1 MCFNKELMKKLFLIF
16 FLACINF
23 LASAQIYD
31 PVSWKF
37 AAENITDKEA
47 TLVIT
52 ANIEPGWH
60 VYSQY
65 IEEGGPIPTSFKFQ
79 EKGFTRV
86 GSVTESPKAISA
98 FDPNFNMQ
106 IAWHKN
112 QVRFSQKIK
121 LLQPNIEVKGTLEFM
136 VCNDTNCLPP
146 EEVPFSI
153 SVSAPKATAQKVV
166 DPVKPTE
173 NQAAQSKPESVNVVA
188 LPQALEPDS
197 STVHKNSSALQVEMD
212 SSLAE
217 DSIVTSKNRLA
228 NQAGG
233 TNKDVKDESSPEGQT
248 LWGIFIAGLIG
259 GFAAFLMP
267 CIYPMVPL
275 TTSYFTKRSGSRT
288 KGIWNAVIYGVSIIV
303 IYVALGMI
311 ITLLFGASALNE
323 AASSALFN
331 LLFFVII
338 IIFAISFLGAFE
350 ITLPSRFV
358 NKIDQKS
365 DRGGLIGIFFMA
377 FTLALVSFSCTGP
390 IIGYLLVEAV
400 SSGALLGPAI
410 GMFGFSI
417 ALAIPFILFA
427 LFPAFLKEMP
437 KSGGWL
443 NTVKVSLGFLELALA
458 FKFLS
463 NVDLAYHWGIL
474 DREVFLSIWIV
485 IFALFGFYLLG
496 KIKLSDSDGN
506 GVLSLPRLF
515 FAMLIFS
522 FTVYMVPGMW
532 GAPLKGISAWLPPQP
547 TQDFDLNKLT
557 YAGMSTGDNNKVEGP
572 ARKYAGIFHAP
583 HGLDAFYDYQEGLDY
598 ARKVN
603 KPVLIDFTG
612 WSCVNCRKM
621 EASVWSD
628 PEVLKLLREDFV
640 LISLYVDDKTELEE
654 SEKYVSE
661 FSGKKISRIGQK
673 WSDMQASI
681 FGTNSQPYYVI
692 VDADGKRLIPPQ
704 AYNLDIQNY
713 VQFLKDGIDVYEN
726 H

>member
-1 MCFNKELMKKLFLIF
+1 MKKLFSVFILLSLSLF
-16 FLACINF
+16 
-23 LASAQIYD
+23 ASAQIYD

-37 AAENITDKEA
+37 NAENITDKEA
-47 TLVIT
+47 TIVIT
-52 ANIEPGWH
+52 ATIEPGWH
-60 VYSQY
+60 VYSQF
-65 IEEGGPIPTSFKFQ
+65 IEEGGPIPTSFKF
-79 EKGFTRV
+79 EGNGFKKV
-86 GSVTESPKAISA
+86 GGVTESPKAVSA

-106 IAWHKN
+106 IAWHKDR
-112 QVRFSQKIK
+112 VRFSQKIK
-121 LLQPNIEVKGTLEFM
+121 LEQPKVTVQGMLEFM
-136 VCNDTNCLPP
+136 VCNDTHCLPP
-146 EEVPFSI
+146 EEVPFTVAVDASKLI
-153 SVSAPKATAQKVV
+153 PSSAKEDEVAKPAVAQV
-166 DPVKPTE
+166 DINSTNLVKLPDSASK
-173 NQAAQSKPESVNVVA
+173 NQSNDTSSSLEVNGSGAVKDSLIVESV
-188 LPQALEPDS
+188 
-197 STVHKNSSALQVEMD
+197 
-212 SSLAE
+212 E
-217 DSIVTSKNRLA
+217 DA
-228 NQAGG
+228 NQA
-233 TNKDVKDESSPEGQT
+233 SSSSDQS

-275 TTSYFTKRSGSRT
+275 TTSYFTKQSGSRS
-288 KGIWNAVIYGVSIIV
+288 KGIRNAIIYGISIIV
-303 IYVALGMI
+303 IYVALGLI
-311 ITLLFGASALNE
+311 ITLIFGASALNE
-323 AASSALFN
+323 AASSATFN
-331 LLFFVII
+331 LLFFAII
-338 IIFAISFLGAFE
+338 IVFAVSFLGAFE

-400 SSGALLGPAI
+400 SEGALLGPAI
-410 GMFGFSI
+410 GMLGFSV

-427 LFPAFLKEMP
+427 LFPAFLKEIP

-474 DREVFLSIWIV
+474 DREIFLAIWIV
-485 IFALFGFYLLG
+485 IFAVFGFYLLG
-496 KIKLSDSDGN
+496 KIRLSKSDEISI
-506 GVLSLPRLF
+506 LSLPRLF
-515 FAMLIFS
+515 FAMLILT
-522 FTVYMVPGMW
+522 FTVYMVPGLW

-557 YAGMSTGDNNKVEGP
+557 YSNFDSSTSQDENILE
-572 ARKYAGIFHAP
+572 RKYAGIFHAP

-621 EASVWSD
+621 EASVWPD
-628 PEVLKLLREDFV
+628 PEVLRRLKQDYV
-640 LISLYVDDKTELEE
+640 LISLYVDDKTELIE

-673 WSDMQASI
+673 WSDMQASV
-681 FGTNSQPYYVI
+681 FGTNSQPYYVV
-692 VDADGKRLIPPQ
+692 VDADGKKLVPPQ
-704 AYNLDIQNY
+704 AYNLDIENY
-713 VQFLKDGIDVYEN
+713 VQFLDSGLEAYKN
-726 H
+726 R